1 MKAFVLGAV
10 FARGGSKGVPGK
22 NLRLIGGRSLV
33 AHAVT
38 AAISARGISRVIV
51 STDDE
56 AIKQAAVAAGAE
68 APFTRPADLS
78 TDNASEWLAWRHA
91 LLECERLGFGDGR
104 IDTLVS
110 VPATAPLRR
119 TGDVTAAIEK
129 LEGGG
134 FDLVLSMTP
143 SRRSPYFNMVVE
155 EHGEVRVVIPQPG
168 GGPMRRQDAPPTFDI
183 ATVVYAARRDYVV
196 EAPGLFGGRVGAIV
210 VPEESAV
217 DIDTEF
223 DLEMA
228 TWLWTRGERQS

>member
-1 MKAFVLGAV
+1 MKPFVLGAV

-22 NLRLIGGRSLV
+22 NLRLIGGRPLV
-33 AHAVT
+33 AHAVI
-38 AAISARGISRVIV
+38 AATSVPTISRLIV

-56 AIKQAAVAAGAE
+56 AIRRAAVEAGAE
-68 APFTRPADLS
+68 APFTRPADLA
-78 TDNASEWLAWRHA
+78 TDNAPEWLAWRHA
-91 LLECERLGFGDGR
+91 LIECERLGFGDGR
-104 IDTLVS
+104 IHTLVS

-119 TGDVTAAIEK
+119 IEDVAAAIAK
-129 LEGGG
+129 LHAGG
-134 FDLVLSMTP
+134 FDLVLSVTP

-155 EHGEVRVVIPQPG
+155 EDGAVRVVIPQPG
-168 GGPMRRQDAPPTFDI
+168 DGPMRRQDTPPTFDI

-196 EAPGLFGGRVGAIV
+196 EAPGLFAGRVGSIV

-228 TWLWTRGERQS
+228 AWLWARRERRS